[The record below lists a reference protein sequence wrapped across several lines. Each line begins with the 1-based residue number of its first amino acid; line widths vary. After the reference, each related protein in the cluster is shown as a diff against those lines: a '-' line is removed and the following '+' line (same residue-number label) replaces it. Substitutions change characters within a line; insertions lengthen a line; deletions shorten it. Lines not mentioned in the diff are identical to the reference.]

1 MSKCRMKIER
11 STVYLFYFTL
21 NAAYFEQ
28 TSAIHLTVF
37 ALTLY
42 KLNEHF
48 LLGDLV

>member
-1 MSKCRMKIER
+1 MKIER

-28 TSAIHLTVF
+28 TSTIHLTVF
-37 ALTLY
+37 ALTKLY